1 MSRQAAKIGS
11 GRPIR
16 FVDAFAGPGVFKLGN
31 TTHPGSP
38 IRSLQSI
45 AQHTALP
52 VPINMHFIE
61 QDVERYQRLTQE
73 ISAVTPSSGWPK
85 HMVVHA
91 PMQGEC
97 TQILR
102 DALSTYDAQRK
113 PFGPALIFLD
123 QFGYGSVPMD
133 LVAQILSHPQCE
145 VFTFIEAGHLNR
157 FLEDPTKDSGRTAA
171 FGGEEWKG
179 AVDEPTGR
187 RSLRLRKI
195 YRENMKKYGGA
206 SLVWDFVMLNESGT
220 PVCWL
225 FFGTNSDRGLEVMKT
240 AMRRVSGQF
249 AYADGDSMDQITLF
263 KGFDEECLANDL
275 ADHFAGEVVTV
286 GDVRLYV
293 LEHTPMV
300 KHANTMKTMRKQGKL
315 KDIGT
320 PKIAYSKSEQWDRK
334 VSFEP
339 KSMFGS

>member
-171 FGGEEWKG
+171 FGGEEWKD